1 MADEINNVF
10 VSHVHEDDAG
20 LQKLKDL
27 AAKHGR
33 ELRDASI
40 DSTSPNNAKNSDY
53 IKQKILAPQIEWAGT
68 FVVYITPKT
77 KNSEWVNWEIEYAHK
92 LGKRII
98 GVWAYGH
105 NDCEVPEG
113 LERYADAIVGWNGS
127 QILDAIDGKVEGW
140 ERPDGSPVPERPIKR
155 YGC

>member
-1 MADEINNVF
+1 MADEVKNIF

-33 ELRDASI
+33 ELRDSSI
-40 DSTSPNNAKNSDY
+40 DSTSPNNAKSPDY
-53 IKQKILAPQIEWAGT
+53 IKNEILAPQINWAGT

-77 KNSEWVNWEIEYAHK
+77 KDSEWVNWEIEYAQK
-92 LGKRII
+92 LGKRIV
-98 GVWAYGH
+98 GVWEYGH
-105 NDCEVPEG
+105 AECPLPEA
-113 LERYADAIVGWNGS
+113 LEKYADAVVGWNGTH
-127 QILDAIDGKVEGW
+127 ILDAIDGKLDGCEK
-140 ERPDGSPVPERPIKR
+140 PDGSPVPARPIKR